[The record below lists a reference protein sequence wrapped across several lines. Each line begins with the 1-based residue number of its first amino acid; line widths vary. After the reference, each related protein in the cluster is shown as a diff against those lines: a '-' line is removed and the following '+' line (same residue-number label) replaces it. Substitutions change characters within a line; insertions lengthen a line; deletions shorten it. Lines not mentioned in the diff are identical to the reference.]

1 MSKSVEQFVALR
13 YFKNKQTYQ
22 LKQKSAVTTYSITES
37 GRDVAFVSK
46 LVIDSG
52 DINLSYVNLL
62 FLLTRCN
69 TDLYI
74 GEFILHILYSQ
85 F

>member
-1 MSKSVEQFVALR
+1 MSKSVEQFVAG
-13 YFKNKQTYQ
+13 
-22 LKQKSAVTTYSITES
+22 ITES
-37 GRDVAFVSK
+37 GRDVAFVGK

-52 DINLSYVNLL
+52 DIN
-62 FLLTRCN
+62 
-69 TDLYI
+69 LYI